1 VNNHADLHHW
11 TRWNIAVTG
20 MNAKP
25 DNPGPGC
32 AVARCLHEE
41 SGFRGRIIG
50 LGYETLDPG
59 LYQRETC
66 ASGHLL
72 PYPATG
78 AAALLERLD
87 EVLRLDP
94 FEALIPC
101 LDAELPN
108 FIAIEGDLNRRGIR
122 LLLPQREQLRR
133 RDKDRLPALCA
144 DAGVATPDVHRIA
157 DERFFDDCEANGWA
171 YPLVVKGVFYDA
183 YVVHSPA
190 EAKLRFHQIAV
201 TWGYPVLI
209 QKFVSGEEVNLT
221 ALGDGSGA
229 MIGEV
234 MMKKLAVTD
243 KGKAW
248 AGVAI
253 DDPDLSD
260 AGTKLFAALKWR
272 GPLELEML
280 RDDTGTLHLIEIN
293 PRFPAWI
300 YLSHGVGRNLP
311 AALLSLMQ
319 GTQPERLHLAPP
331 RPGTTFIRHA
341 QETIVALAD
350 IANLTI
356 TGSTVHTTAHAPAP
370 APTPVAR
377 AA

>member
-1 VNNHADLHHW
+1 MSRRPGPRPW
-11 TRWNIAVTG
+11 MRWNIAVTG

-32 AVARCLHEE
+32 AVARCLREE
-41 SGFRGRIIG
+41 GNFRGRIVG
-50 LGYETLDPG
+50 LGYESLDPG
-59 LYQRETC
+59 FYQRETC
-66 ASGHLL
+66 DSGHLL

-87 EVLRLDP
+87 EILRVDP
-94 FEALIPC
+94 VDALIPC

-122 LLLPQREQLRR
+122 LMLPRREQLRR
-133 RDKDRLPALCA
+133 RDKDRLPELCA
-144 DAGVATPDVHRIA
+144 AAGVATPEVRRLTSP
-157 DERFFDDCEANGWA
+157 EFFDTCEQEGWS

-183 YVVHSPA
+183 HVVQSAA
-190 EAKLRFHQIAV
+190 EAALRFRQMAAA
-201 TWGYPVLI
+201 WGYPVLV
-209 QKFVSGEEVNLT
+209 QKYVAGEEVNLT

-234 MMKKLAVTD
+234 MMKKQAVTD

-253 DDPDLSD
+253 DDPELRE
-260 AGTKLFAALKWR
+260 AGRRLLTELRWR

-280 RDDTGTLHLIEIN
+280 RDGEGMLHLIEIN

-311 AALLSLMQ
+311 AALLSMLQ
-319 GTQPERLHLAPP
+319 GVATARLPLAPP
-331 RPGTTFIRHA
+331 RPGTGFIRHA
-341 QETIVALAD
+341 RETIVPLAEIAHLTISGSTLAASPSLAD
-350 IANLTI
+350 
-356 TGSTVHTTAHAPAP
+356 
-370 APTPVAR
+370 

>member
-1 VNNHADLHHW
+1 MTHNTTPQHW
-11 TRWNIAVTG
+11 TRWNIAITG

-32 AVARCLHEE
+32 AVARCLHEDRD
-41 SGFRGRIIG
+41 FRGRIVG
-50 LGYETLDPG
+50 LGYDSLDPG
-59 LYQRETC
+59 FYQRETC
-66 ASGHLL
+66 DSGHLL

-87 EVLRLDP
+87 EVLRVEPVD
-94 FEALIPC
+94 ALIPC

-108 FIAIEGDLNRRGIR
+108 FIAIEGELNRRGTR
-122 LLLPQREQLRR
+122 LMLPQREQLRR
-133 RDKDRLPALCA
+133 RDKDRLPDLCA
-144 DAGVATPDVHRIA
+144 AAGVATPEVRRLTSA
-157 DERFFDDCEANGWA
+157 DFFDNCEQEGWG

-183 YVVHSPA
+183 YVVHSAA
-190 EAKLRFHQIAV
+190 EAAMRFHHMAAA
-201 TWGYPVLI
+201 WGYPVLV
-209 QKFVSGEEVNLT
+209 QKFVAGEEVNLT
-221 ALGDGSGA
+221 ALGDGRGE
-229 MIGEV
+229 MVGEV
-234 MMKKLAVTD
+234 MMKKQAVTD

-253 DDPDLSD
+253 DDPELRE
-260 AGTKLFAALKWR
+260 AGRRLFAALRWR

-280 RDDTGTLHLIEIN
+280 RDQAGTLHLIEIN

-319 GTQPERLHLAPP
+319 GAKPEQLQLAPP

-341 QETIVALAD
+341 RESIVPLAD
-350 IANLTI
+350 IARLTLG
-356 TGSTVHTTAHAPAP
+356 GSTLAPVD
-370 APTPVAR
+370 TVAR

>member
-1 VNNHADLHHW
+1 MIHHADLHHW

-32 AVARCLHEE
+32 AVARCLREE
-41 SGFRGRIIG
+41 HGFHGRIVG
-50 LGYETLDPG
+50 LGYEILDPG

-66 ASGHLL
+66 DSAYLL
-72 PYPATG
+72 PYPAAG

-87 EVLRLDP
+87 EILRRDP
-94 FEALIPC
+94 IDALIPC

-108 FIAIEGDLNRRGIR
+108 FIALEGELNRRGVR
-122 LLLPQREQLRR
+122 LMLPSREQLRR
-133 RDKDRLPALCA
+133 RDKDRLPELGAA
-144 DAGVATPDVHRIA
+144 AGVATPEVRRLASA
-157 DERFFDDCEANGWA
+157 DFFDDCAVNGWP

-183 YVVHSPA
+183 YVVHSAA
-190 EAKLRFHQIAV
+190 EARLRFQQLAAA
-201 TWGYPVLI
+201 WGYPVLA
-209 QKFVSGEEVNLT
+209 QKFVAGEEVNLT
-221 ALGDGSGA
+221 ALGDGSGKL
-229 MIGEV
+229 IGEV
-234 MMKKLAVTD
+234 MMKKQAVTD

-253 DDPDLSD
+253 DDPELRA
-260 AGTKLFAALKWR
+260 AGEKLLAALQWR

-280 RDDTGTLHLIEIN
+280 RDAAGTLHLIEIN

-311 AALLSLMQ
+311 AALLALLN
-319 GTQPERLHLAPP
+319 GAQPERLPLAPP
-331 RPGTTFIRHA
+331 RPGTSFIRHA
-341 QETIVALAD
+341 RETIVAMGD
-350 IANLTI
+350 IANLASL
-356 TGSTVHTTAHAPAP
+356 GST
-370 APTPVAR
+370 APTAEALAR

>member
-1 VNNHADLHHW
+1 MITNIDSHL
-11 TRWNIAVTG
+11 RWNIAITG

-32 AVARCLHEE
+32 AVARCLREE
-41 SGFRGRIIG
+41 NGFRGRIVG

-59 LYQRETC
+59 FYQRITC
-66 ASGHLL
+66 DSGYLL

-78 AAALLERLD
+78 AIALLERLD
-87 EVLRLDP
+87 EILRHETID
-94 FEALIPC
+94 ALIPC

-108 FIAIEGDLNRRGIR
+108 FIAIQGDLKRRGIR
-122 LLLPQREQLRR
+122 LMLPSREQLRH

-144 DAGVATPDVHRIA
+144 AAGVATPDVYRLT
-157 DERFFDDCEANGWA
+157 DERFFDDCEETGWH

-183 YVVHSPA
+183 YIVHSA
-190 EAKLRFHQIAV
+190 TDAKARFQQMAQ
-201 TWGYPVLI
+201 TWGYPVLV
-209 QKFVSGEEVNLT
+209 QKFISGEEVNLM

-248 AGVAI
+248 AGIII
-253 DDPDLSD
+253 DDSDLFE
-260 AGTKLFAALKWR
+260 AGKKLFAALKWR
-272 GPLELEML
+272 GPLEIEML
-280 RDDTGTLHLIEIN
+280 RDETGALHLIEIN
-293 PRFPAWI
+293 PRFPAWV
-300 YLSHGVGRNLP
+300 YLGYGVGRNL
-311 AALLSLMQ
+311 ACTLLSLMQ
-319 GTQPERLHLAPP
+319 GVDVTQLHFAPP
-331 RPGTTFIRHA
+331 SPGTTFIRHA
-341 QETIVALAD
+341 QETIVPLSD

-356 TGSTVHTTAHAPAP
+356 NGCTLSPLMA
-370 APTPVAR
+370 AR

>member
-1 VNNHADLHHW
+1 MIRHADLQHW
-11 TRWNIAVTG
+11 TRWTIAVTG

-32 AVARCLHEE
+32 AVARCLREE
-41 SGFRGRIIG
+41 EGFRGRIIG
-50 LGYETLDPG
+50 LGYESLDPG
-59 LYQRETC
+59 FYLRETC
-66 ASGHLL
+66 DSGYLL
-72 PYPATG
+72 PYPTTG

-87 EVLRLDP
+87 EVLREEAVD
-94 FEALIPC
+94 ALIPC

-108 FIAIEGDLNRRGIR
+108 FIAIEGELNRRGVR
-122 LLLPQREQLRR
+122 LLLPQREPLRR
-133 RDKDRLPALCA
+133 RDKDRLPELCA
-144 DAGVATPDVHRIA
+144 AAGVATPEVRRLTGA
-157 DERFFDDCEANGWA
+157 EFFETCEHEGWN

-183 YVVHSPA
+183 YVVHSAA
-190 EAKLRFHQIAV
+190 EAALRFQQMAA
-201 TWGYPVLI
+201 TWGYPVLV
-209 QKFVSGEEVNLT
+209 QKFVAGEEINLT
-221 ALGDGSGA
+221 ALGDGNGA

-234 MMKKLAVTD
+234 MMKKQALTD

-253 DDPDLSD
+253 DDPDLRE
-260 AGTKLFAALKWR
+260 AGRRLLAELRWR

-280 RDDTGTLHLIEIN
+280 RDETGTLQLIEIN

-311 AALLSLMQ
+311 AALLALLQ
-319 GTQPERLHLAPP
+319 GQRPEQLRLAPP

-341 QETIVALAD
+341 RETIVPLAE
-350 IANLTI
+350 IARLTLG
-356 TGSTVHTTAHAPAP
+356 GSTRAAMEPA
-370 APTPVAR
+370 AR

>member
-1 VNNHADLHHW
+1 MSPKPNDWKNWHV
-11 TRWNIAVTG
+11 AVTG

-32 AVARCLHEE
+32 AVARCLRETA
-41 SGFRGRIIG
+41 GFRGRIIG

-59 LYQRETC
+59 FYLRESC
-66 ASGHLL
+66 DSGHLL

-87 EVLRLDP
+87 EVLRD
-94 FEALIPC
+94 EQIDALIPC

-108 FIAIEGDLNRRGIR
+108 FLAIESDLKRRGIR
-122 LLLPQREQLRR
+122 LLIPERAQLRR
-133 RDKDRLPALCA
+133 RDKDCLPALGA
-144 DAGVATPDVHRIA
+144 DAGVATPDVRRLS
-157 DERFFDDCEANGWA
+157 DERFFDDCADNGWH

-183 YVVHSPA
+183 YIVHSA
-190 EAKLRFHQIAV
+190 EEARLRFHQMAA
-201 TWGYPVLI
+201 TWGYPVLV

-221 ALGDGSGA
+221 AVGDGSGA

-234 MMKKLAVTD
+234 MMKKQAITD

-248 AGVAI
+248 AGIAI
-253 DDPDLSD
+253 DDPDLHE
-260 AGTKLFAALKWR
+260 AGRRLFASLKWR

-280 RDDTGTLHLIEIN
+280 RDESGTLHLLEIN

-300 YLSHGVGRNLP
+300 YLSHGVDRNLP
-311 AALLSLMQ
+311 AALLSL
-319 GTQPERLHLAPP
+319 LHGVKPGQLSLAPP
-331 RPGTTFIRHA
+331 RPGTSFIRYAHEA
-341 QETIVALAD
+341 IVTLD
-350 IANLTI
+350 EIAHLTV
-356 TGSTVHTTAHAPAP
+356 TGSTSRPATT
-370 APTPVAR
+370 TAR

>member
-1 VNNHADLHHW
+1 MIRAAEQNDWL
-11 TRWNIAVTG
+11 RWNIAVTG

-32 AVARCLHEE
+32 AVARCLRETRD
-41 SGFRGRIIG
+41 FRGQIIG

-59 LYQRETC
+59 FYLRETC
-66 ASGHLL
+66 DTGYLL

-87 EVLRLDP
+87 EVLSEHRID
-94 FEALIPC
+94 ALIPC

-108 FIAIEGDLNRRGIR
+108 FIAIEGDLKRRGIQ
-122 LLLPQREQLRR
+122 LLLPQRTQLRR
-133 RDKDRLPALCA
+133 RDKDCLPALGA
-144 DAGVATPDVHRIA
+144 DAGVATPDVRRLTDA
-157 DERFFDDCEANGWA
+157 RFFDDCTNNGWE

-183 YVVHSPA
+183 YVVYSA
-190 EAKLRFHQIAV
+190 EEAKLRFHQMAAN
-201 TWGYPVLI
+201 WGYPVLV

-221 ALGDGSGA
+221 AIGDGSGA

-234 MMKKLAVTD
+234 MMKKQAITD

-253 DDPDLSD
+253 DDPELRE
-260 AGTKLFAALKWR
+260 AGHRLFASLKWR

-280 RDDTGTLHLIEIN
+280 RDESGTLHLIEIN

-311 AALLSLMQ
+311 AALLSLIQ
-319 GTQPERLHLAPP
+319 GYKPHQLALAPP
-331 RPGTTFIRHA
+331 RPGTSFIRYAH
-341 QETIVALAD
+341 ETIVTLD
-350 IANLTI
+350 EIANLTV
-356 TGSTVHTTAHAPAP
+356 TGCTSLPATAA
-370 APTPVAR
+370 VL

>member
-1 VNNHADLHHW
+1 MIHHAELHHW
-11 TRWNIAVTG
+11 TRWNIAITG

-32 AVARCLHEE
+32 AVARCLREHPG
-41 SGFRGRIIG
+41 SGGFLGRIVG

-59 LYQRETC
+59 FYQRETC
-66 ASGHLL
+66 DSGHLL

-78 AAALLERLD
+78 ASALLERLD
-87 EVLRLDP
+87 EVLKLEPVD
-94 FEALIPC
+94 ALIPC

-108 FIAIEGDLNRRGIR
+108 FIAIEGELKRRGIR
-122 LLLPQREQLRR
+122 LMLPQREQLRR
-133 RDKDRLPALCA
+133 RDKDRLPELCA
-144 DAGVATPDVHRIA
+144 AAGVATPEVRRLVSA
-157 DERFFDDCEANGWA
+157 DFFESCEAEGWN

-183 YVVHSPA
+183 YVVHSA
-190 EAKLRFHQIAV
+190 VEARLRFNDMAA
-201 TWGYPVLI
+201 TWGHPVLV

-221 ALGDGSGA
+221 ALGDGTGA
-229 MIGEV
+229 MLGEV
-234 MMKKLAVTD
+234 MMKKQALTD

-253 DDPDLSD
+253 DDPELREAGRKLLS
-260 AGTKLFAALKWR
+260 TLQWR

-280 RDDTGTLHLIEIN
+280 RDEAGTLHLIEIN

-311 AALLSLMQ
+311 AALLSLIAGVQ
-319 GTQPERLHLAPP
+319 ADRLMLAAPK
-331 RPGTTFIRHA
+331 PGTTFIRHA
-341 QETIVALAD
+341 RETIVPLAD
-350 IANLTI
+350 IVRLTLS
-356 TGSTVHTTAHAPAP
+356 GSTVHDIEPTAC
-370 APTPVAR
+370 

>member
-1 VNNHADLHHW
+1 MIQHADLHNW
-11 TRWNIAVTG
+11 MRWNIAVTG

-32 AVARCLHEE
+32 AVARCLREAA
-41 SGFRGRIIG
+41 GFRGRIVG
-50 LGYETLDPG
+50 FGYETLDPG
-59 LYQRETC
+59 FYQRETC
-66 ASGHLL
+66 DTGYLL
-72 PYPATG
+72 PYPTTG
-78 AAALLERLD
+78 AEALLERLD
-87 EVLRLDP
+87 AILEREPID
-94 FEALIPC
+94 ALIPC

-108 FIAIEGDLNRRGIR
+108 FIAIEAELNRRGVR
-122 LLLPQREQLRR
+122 LMLPKREQLRR

-144 DAGVATPDVHRIA
+144 AAGVATPDVRRLTSA
-157 DERFFDDCEANGWA
+157 DFFSTCESEGWT

-183 YVVHSPA
+183 YVVHSAA
-190 EAKLRFHQIAV
+190 EACLRFQQMAAA
-201 TWGYPVLI
+201 WGYPVLA

-229 MIGEV
+229 MVGEV
-234 MMKKLAVTD
+234 MMNKQALTD

-253 DDPDLSD
+253 DDPQLHE
-260 AGTKLFAALKWR
+260 AGMKLMASLCWR

-280 RDDTGTLHLIEIN
+280 RDDAGILHLIEIN

-319 GTQPERLHLAPP
+319 GVKPERLCLAPP
-331 RPGTTFIRHA
+331 QPGTTFIRHA
-341 QETIVALAD
+341 RESIVSLAD
-350 IANLTI
+350 IANLTLS
-356 TGSTVHTTAHAPAP
+356 GSTRQGTAPATI
-370 APTPVAR
+370 ATC

>member
-1 VNNHADLHHW
+1 MINHTAPHHW
-11 TRWNIAVTG
+11 TRWNTAITG

-32 AVARCLHEE
+32 AVARCLREAA
-41 SGFRGRIIG
+41 GFHGRIVG

-59 LYQRETC
+59 LYQRETSD
-66 ASGHLL
+66 SGHLL

-94 FEALIPC
+94 FDALIPC

-108 FIAIEGDLNRRGIR
+108 FIAIEGNLRQRGVR
-122 LLLPQREQLRR
+122 LLLPARAQLRR

-144 DAGVATPDVHRIA
+144 VAGVATPDVHRIA
-157 DERFFDDCEANGWA
+157 SADFFDDYEADGWN

-183 YVVHSPA
+183 YVVHSAA
-190 EAKLRFHQIAV
+190 EAKIRFHQMASM
-201 TWGYPVLI
+201 WGYPVLV

-234 MMKKLAVTD
+234 MMKKQAVTD

-253 DDPDLSD
+253 DDPDLLA
-260 AGTKLFAALKWR
+260 AGTQLFATLKWR

-280 RDDTGTLHLIEIN
+280 RDETNTLHLIEIN

-311 AALLSLMQ
+311 AALLALMQ
-319 GTQPERLHLAPP
+319 GVKPERLSLAPP

-350 IANLTI
+350 IAHLTLS
-356 TGSTVHTTAHAPAP
+356 GSTVHATTPTPAP
-370 APTPVAR
+370 AAR

>member
-1 VNNHADLHHW
+1 MIRHADAHQW
-11 TRWNIAVTG
+11 TRWNVAITG

-32 AVARCLHEE
+32 AVARCLRETA
-41 SGFRGRIIG
+41 GFRGRLVG

-59 LYQRETC
+59 FYRREIC
-66 ASGHLL
+66 DSGHLL
-72 PYPATG
+72 PYPASG
-78 AAALLERLD
+78 AAALLERVD
-87 EVLRLDP
+87 EVLRLESLD
-94 FEALIPC
+94 AVIPC

-108 FIAIEGDLNRRGIR
+108 FIAIEAELNRRGVR
-122 LLLPQREQLRR
+122 LLLPGREQLRR

-144 DAGVATPDVHRIA
+144 AAGVATPEVRRLTSA
-157 DERFFDDCEANGWA
+157 EFFEYCEGDGWH
-171 YPLVVKGVFYDA
+171 YPLVVKGIFYDA
-183 YVVHSPA
+183 YVVHSAA
-190 EAKLRFHQIAV
+190 EARLRFQQMAAA
-201 TWGYPVLI
+201 WGYPVLV

-221 ALGDGSGA
+221 ALGDGAGA
-229 MIGEV
+229 MVGEV
-234 MMKKLAVTD
+234 MMKKQALTD

-253 DDPDLSD
+253 DDGDLRE
-260 AGTKLFAALKWR
+260 AGRKLFAELRWR

-280 RDDTGTLHLIEIN
+280 RDGAGDLHLIEIN

-311 AALLSLMQ
+311 AALLALLQ
-319 GTQPERLHLAPP
+319 GVRAERLALAPP

-341 QETIVALAD
+341 EETIVTMAD
-350 IANLTI
+350 IAHLTLS
-356 TGSTVHTTAHAPAP
+356 GSTPA
-370 APTPVAR
+370 TPSVAR